1 MYTVSGYE
9 FKREITKNSLR
20 KLISNVLNTRA
31 VLN

>member
-9 FKREITKNSLR
+9 FKWKITKNSLR
-20 KLISNVLNTRA
+20 KLISNVLNILA